1 MRRIYPLTST
11 EADNVR
17 MAPRTTRVVDRRG
30 YVEGLESHP
39 LQLPGEETP
48 DERRYL
54 VKRGLK

>member
-1 MRRIYPLTST
+1 MYEWHL
-11 EADNVR
+11 
-17 MAPRTTRVVDRRG
+17 APPRVVDRRG
-30 YVEGLESHP
+30 YVKGFGSHP

>member
-1 MRRIYPLTST
+1 MYEWHL
-11 EADNVR
+11 
-17 MAPRTTRVVDRRG
+17 APPWVVDRRG
-30 YVEGLESHP
+30 YVKGFGSHA